1 LNGVQDGGVGTAC
14 ANFGEVVF
22 ESRNGLVHFGLRGFL
37 DVF

>member
-1 LNGVQDGGVGTAC
+1 LDGVQDGWVGATR